1 MSMQC
6 AQCVLLFL
14 VLVVIPP
21 IWNFIWLDVLTQ
33 VARSNALLIWL
44 LSIKGFEIYCICSI
58 RGWSQLIIPPPDV
71 LNKIVA
77 TFEYWPRLIF

>member
-1 MSMQC
+1 MSMQY

-14 VLVVIPP
+14 ALVV
-21 IWNFIWLDVLTQ
+21 NSAHLEFYVVSALTL
-33 VARSNALLIWL
+33 VTRSNALLIWL

-58 RGWSQLIIPPPDV
+58 RGRSQLIIPPPDV

-77 TFEYWPRLIF
+77 TFEYWLQLIF